1 MLTRTEILSLF
12 FQWQWLGQ
20 QPQKTVPGMRPMLEE
35 VQEAAPSARKRRREE
50 EADGDYV
57 GGGIRADSPGER
69 RNTRFQG

>member
-1 MLTRTEILSLF
+1 
-12 FQWQWLGQ
+12 
-20 QPQKTVPGMRPMLEE
+20 MRPMLEE

-57 GGGIRADSPGER
+57 GGGIRADNPEER

>member
-1 MLTRTEILSLF
+1 
-12 FQWQWLGQ
+12 
-20 QPQKTVPGMRPMLEE
+20 MRPMLEE

-57 GGGIRADSPGER
+57 GGGIRPDSPLER